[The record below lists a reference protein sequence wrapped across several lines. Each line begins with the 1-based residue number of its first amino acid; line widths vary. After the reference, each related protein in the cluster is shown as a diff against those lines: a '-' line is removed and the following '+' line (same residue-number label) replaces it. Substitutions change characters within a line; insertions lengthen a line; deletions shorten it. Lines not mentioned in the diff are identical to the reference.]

1 MPDSILLS
9 ADDLHL
15 LNEGRHYRAWE
26 KLGAHLGADQ
36 RQTGTWFAVWAPNAA
51 AVSVIGEFNGWQEGA
66 AALTNQA
73 GSGFWVGFVAGAG
86 HGHRYK
92 YALTSRHGG
101 YRADKAD
108 PFGFAAERTPQ
119 TASRIWDLAHYS
131 WNDARWMHKR
141 SAINSLASP
150 LSIYEVHLGSWMRG
164 PDNRWLTYR
173 QLAEKLTAHVVAMGF
188 THVEF
193 LPVTEHPFD
202 GSWGYQPVGYF
213 APPSRFGTPDDF
225 RYLVDTL
232 HNHGIGV
239 LLDWVPAH
247 FPRDEHGLGYFDG
260 THLYEHAD
268 PRQGRHQDWDTA
280 IFNFGRPQVVN
291 FLLASAL
298 FWLEVYHVD
307 GLRMDAVASMLYL
320 DYSRAEGEWIANIH
334 GGRENLEAISFIRR
348 CNELVGRQHP
358 DVLMIAEEST
368 AWPLVTRPASQGGLG
383 FGLKWNMGWMHDI
396 LRYMALDPIHRKNQ
410 HHQLCFSLQYAFDEN
425 FLLSLSHD
433 EVVHGKG
440 SLLHRMP
447 GDRWQRFASL
457 RLLLGFMFAHP
468 GKKLLFMGDEF
479 GQESEWNHDTGLDWQ
494 LLERNEHQ
502 GLQRWVRDLNT
513 TMRSTPALYALDCD
527 AAGFS
532 WIDAAN
538 GEQSLLSF
546 LRRGRNQDE
555 TVVCVCN
562 FTPVPRYNHR
572 LHVPAGGFWEEILN
586 SDAALYGGSGRGNL
600 GGVEAD
606 TGAASGQGF
615 TLTVTLPPLAMLAF
629 RRKSVPPPIPG
640 QAGAGQADP
649 APARPAAAS
658 PPAAIR
664 EALRV
669 LGIRRLLL
677 GIHDPAFP
685 SIAAEDIGR
694 GSPYSL
700 GAREFLDFVL
710 SLGFTG
716 IQLGPQGMTSLTNA
730 SPYDG
735 TLFSRNPLSL
745 ALLPLTTEEGDALL
759 PEETLAALVAGRPKG
774 NPARTAHAFA
784 WQTQALVLAEVWQR
798 FKAKQAQGALTE
810 LSEEFALFRDAN
822 EHWLVRDGLYEALCH
837 RYGVHSWR
845 NWTGDRQA
853 GLDRHLWHARGETD
867 DNVRKRRRF
876 LLAHFGEAIAAYA
889 FTQFLL
895 DRQHRAL
902 RRHARHLGLELF
914 GDLQIGF
921 SDRDAWSAQSFVL
934 PGYVMGAPPSRT
946 NPEGQPWN
954 YPLLDPSRSCMGPDG
969 QPGPALH
976 FLQQRLAKML
986 REFDGLRIDHPH
998 GLICPWVYRAGQAD
1012 SLAAVQSGARLFASP
1027 DLPDH
1032 PELARFAI
1040 ARPEQINRDRP
1051 RYDDNW
1057 VRALDKA
1064 QVRRYSLL
1072 FEAVIQAARDNN
1084 RDSHAIACE
1093 ILSTQPYPIR
1103 RVLEHY
1109 GLGRFRVTQKADLNN
1124 PADVYR
1130 SENARPEDWIM
1141 LGNHDTPPIW
1151 LVAEQWQRSGTA
1163 RQQAEYLAWRLRPE
1177 DVGRSA
1183 WIDRMAADPGE
1194 LVQARAADL
1203 FAGPASNV
1211 MLFFTDLLGL
1221 AEVYN
1226 RPGVISE
1233 ENWSLRISGGFALEY
1248 REQLARNRAINLP
1261 RALALAIRAQ
1271 GRAVVDAQAGLL
1283 VELDR
1288 LAGEPAAARQPLKKP
1303 GPPGPGPQLNT
1314 TRTNRGK

>member
-1 MPDSILLS
+1 MSRNSFLS

-15 LNEGRHYRAWE
+15 LNEGCHYRAWE
-26 KLGAHLGADQ
+26 KLGAHVGTDQ
-36 RQTGTWFAVWAPNAA
+36 GQPGTWFAVWAPGAA
-51 AVSVIGEFNGWQEGA
+51 AVSVAGEWNDWQEGVA
-66 AALTNQA
+66 PLENHC
-73 GSGFWVGFVAGAG
+73 GSGFWVGFVADAG
-86 HGHRYK
+86 HGQRYK
-92 YALTSRHGG
+92 YAITSRSGG
-101 YRADKAD
+101 YRVQKAD
-108 PFGFAAERTPQ
+108 PFGFAAEITPQ
-119 TASRIWDLAHYS
+119 TASRIWDLRQHT
-131 WNDARWMHKR
+131 WNDGQWMAQRAQK
-141 SAINSLASP
+141 NSLAAP

-164 PDNRWLTYR
+164 TDNRWLTYR
-173 QLAEKLTAHVVAMGF
+173 ELAEKLTTHVAAMGF

-213 APPSRFGTPDDF
+213 APTSRFGTPDDF

-268 PRQGRHQDWDTA
+268 PRQGLHQDWDTA

-348 CNELVGRQHP
+348 CNELVGQQHP

-368 AWPLVTRPASQGGLG
+368 AWPLVSRPASQGGLG
-383 FGLKWNMGWMHDI
+383 FDLKWNMGWMHDI
-396 LRYMALDPIHRKNQ
+396 LRYMALDSIHRKDH

-447 GDRWQRFASL
+447 GDRWQRFANL
-457 RLLLGFMFAHP
+457 RLLLGFMFTHP

-479 GQESEWNHDTGLDWQ
+479 GQESEWDHDGQLEWQ
-494 LLERNEHQ
+494 LLERKEHQ
-502 GLQRWVRDLNT
+502 GLHRWVQDLNT
-513 TMRSTPALYALDCD
+513 TMRATPALYELDCD

-532 WIDAAN
+532 WIDVGNA
-538 GEQSLLSF
+538 EQSILSF

-555 TVVCVCN
+555 AVVCVCN
-562 FTPVPRYNHR
+562 FTPVPRHNYR

-586 SDAALYGGSGRGNL
+586 SDAALYGGSGQGNL
-600 GGVEAD
+600 GGVEAS
-606 TGAASGQGF
+606 TVTASGQGF
-615 TLTVTLPPLAMLAF
+615 TLTLTLPPLATVAF
-629 RRKSVPPPIPG
+629 RRKTGAPPIPE
-640 QAGAGQADP
+640 QADAGQAEP
-649 APARPAAAS
+649 VAVQAPASIAPT
-658 PPAAIR
+658 AIR
-664 EALRV
+664 EALQV

-685 SIAAEDIGR
+685 SIATEDIGR

-700 GAREFLDFVL
+700 GAREFFDFVR

-716 IQLGPQGMTSLTNA
+716 VQLGPQGMTSLTNA

-745 ALLPLTTEEGDALL
+745 ALLPLTTEVGGALL
-759 PEETLAALVAGRPKG
+759 PEETLAELVAARPKED
-774 NPARTAHAFA
+774 PARTAHAFA
-784 WQTQALVLAEVWQR
+784 WQAQSRILAEVWQR
-798 FKAKQAQGALTE
+798 FKMKQAEGALAE
-810 LSEEFALFRDAN
+810 LAASFARFRQAN
-822 EHWLVRDGLYEALCH
+822 EDWLVRDGLYEALCR
-837 RYGVHSWR
+837 RYGGHSWR
-845 NWTGDRQA
+845 NWTGDQQA
-853 GLDRHLWHARGETD
+853 GLDQHLWYSNEEAD
-867 DNVRKRRRF
+867 DNLSKRHQF
-876 LLAHFGEAIAAYA
+876 LLAHFDEAIAAYA

-895 DRQHRAL
+895 DRQHQAL

-921 SDRDAWSAQSFVL
+921 SDRDAWYAQSFIL

-1027 DLPDH
+1027 DLHDH

-1057 VRALDKA
+1057 VRDLDGE
-1064 QVRRYSLL
+1064 QVRRYGLL
-1072 FEAVIQAARDNN
+1072 FEAVMLAARDNN
-1084 RDSHAIACE
+1084 RDIHAIACE

-1163 RQQAEYLAWRLRPE
+1163 RRQAEYLAWRLRPE
-1177 DVGRSA
+1177 DAGRSA
-1183 WIDRMAADPGE
+1183 WIDRVAADPGE
-1194 LVQARAADL
+1194 LAQAKAADL
-1203 FAGPASNV
+1203 FAGPAANV
-1211 MLFFTDLLGL
+1211 MLFFADLLGIT
-1221 AEVYN
+1221 EVYN
-1226 RPGVISE
+1226 RPGVVSE
-1233 ENWSLRISGGFALEY
+1233 ENWSLRIPGDFAVQY
-1248 REQLARNRAINLP
+1248 RQRLAGNRAINIP

-1271 GRAVVDAQAGLL
+1271 GGNVTKAQTPLL
-1283 VELDR
+1283 AELDR
-1288 LAGEPAAARQPLKKP
+1288 LADEPTAARGRP
-1303 GPPGPGPQLNT
+1303 
-1314 TRTNRGK
+1314 

>member
-1 MPDSILLS
+1 MGTASLLS

-15 LNEGRHYRAWE
+15 LNEGCHYRAWE
-26 KLGAHLGADQ
+26 KLGAHIGEDRGQ
-36 RQTGTWFAVWAPNAA
+36 SGTWFAVWAPNAA
-51 AVSVIGEFNGWQEGA
+51 AVSVIGEWNGWQEGA
-66 AALTNQA
+66 APLDNHC

-92 YALTSRHGG
+92 YALTSRSGG

-108 PFGFAAERTPQ
+108 PFGFAAEITPQ
-119 TASRIWDLAHYS
+119 TASRIWDLRRYT
-131 WNDARWMHKR
+131 WNDGQWMAERAQK
-141 SAINSLASP
+141 NSLAGP

-173 QLAEKLTAHVVAMGF
+173 ELAEKLTTHVVAMGF

-213 APPSRFGTPDDF
+213 APTSRFGTPDDF
-225 RYLVDTL
+225 RFLVDTL

-268 PRQGRHQDWDTA
+268 PRQGLHQDWDTA
-280 IFNFGRPQVVN
+280 IFNFGRPQVGN

-298 FWLEVYHVD
+298 FWLEAYHVD

-348 CNELVGRQHP
+348 CNDLVGRQHP

-368 AWPLVTRPASQGGLG
+368 AWPLVTRPVSQGGLG

-396 LRYMALDPIHRKNQ
+396 LRYMTLDPIHRKEQ

-433 EVVHGKG
+433 EVVHGKR

-447 GDRWQRFASL
+447 GDRWQRFANL
-457 RLLLGFMFAHP
+457 RLLFGFMFTHP

-479 GQESEWNHDTGLDWQ
+479 GQETEWDHDGQLEWQ
-494 LLERNEHQ
+494 LLDLKEHQ

-513 TMRSTPALYALDCD
+513 TMRATPALFELDFD

-532 WIDAAN
+532 WIDAGN
-538 GEQSLLSF
+538 GEQSILSF
-546 LRRGRNQDE
+546 LRCGRNRDE
-555 TVVCVCN
+555 AVVCVCN
-562 FTPVPRYNHR
+562 FTPVPRHNHR

-586 SDAALYGGSGRGNL
+586 SDAVLYGGSGQGNF
-600 GGVEAD
+600 GGVEACV
-606 TGAASGQGF
+606 AAAPGQGF
-615 TLTVTLPPLAMLAF
+615 TLTITLPPLAMVAF
-629 RRKSVPPPIPG
+629 RRK
-640 QAGAGQADP
+640 
-649 APARPAAAS
+649 PAALSEQAVS
-658 PPAAIR
+658 RQPESVAVQAQATTAPTAIR
-664 EALRV
+664 EALQV

-685 SIAAEDIGR
+685 SISAEDIGR

-700 GAREFLDFVL
+700 GAREFLDFGR

-716 IQLGPQGMTSLTNA
+716 VQLGPQGMTSLTNA

-745 ALLPLTTEEGDALL
+745 ALLPLATEEEGALL
-759 PEETLAALVAGRPKG
+759 PEETLAALVAGRPKDDPG
-774 NPARTAHAFA
+774 RTAHAFA
-784 WQTQALVLAEVWQR
+784 WGAQALALAEVWQR

-810 LSEEFALFRDAN
+810 LARDFARFRQAN
-822 EHWLVRDGLYEALCH
+822 DDWLVRDGLYEALCR
-837 RYGVHSWR
+837 RYGGHIWR

-853 GLDRHLWHARGETD
+853 GLDQHLWHARGEAGE
-867 DNVRKRRRF
+867 NASNRRQF

-895 DRQHRAL
+895 DRQHHAL

-954 YPLLDPSRSCMGPDG
+954 YPLLDPGRCCMGSDG
-969 QPGPALH
+969 KPGPALH

-1012 SLAAVQSGARLFASP
+1012 PLAAVQNGARLFASP

-1040 ARPEQINRDRP
+1040 ARPEQINRDLP

-1057 VRALDKA
+1057 VRDLDGA
-1064 QVRRYSLL
+1064 QVRRYGLL
-1072 FEAVIQAARDNN
+1072 FEAVIQAARDNK
-1084 RDSHAIACE
+1084 RDIHAIACE

-1109 GLGRFRVTQKADLNN
+1109 GLGRFRVTQKADLDH

-1151 LVAEQWQRSGTA
+1151 LVAEQWQKSGTA
-1163 RQQAEYLAWRLRPE
+1163 RRQAEYLAWRLQPE
-1177 DVGRSA
+1177 DAGRSA
-1183 WIDRMAADPGE
+1183 WIERMAADPGE
-1194 LVQARAADL
+1194 LVQAKAADL
-1203 FAGPASNV
+1203 FAGPAANV
-1211 MLFFTDLLGL
+1211 MLFFTDLLGIT
-1221 AEVYN
+1221 EVYN

-1233 ENWSLRISGGFALEY
+1233 DNWSLRISGDFAVQY
-1248 REQLARNRAINLP
+1248 RERLACNRAINIP

-1271 GRAVVDAQAGLL
+1271 GRAVADAQTGLL
-1283 VELDR
+1283 TELDR
-1288 LAGEPAAARQPLKKP
+1288 LADEPTAAGCR
-1303 GPPGPGPQLNT
+1303 
-1314 TRTNRGK
+1314 